1 MPTTTKYDRNRIM
14 PPMVRSAMCVFLL
27 PVCLF
32 VSGQTREQ
40 NDAHVKEWTERQ
52 ARYLSEPE
60 IEETENWL
68 KIRENSP
75 RPLDDVLTAL
85 AAQHGWHINY
95 EDPRYGKADLVDST
109 AASRLE
115 EHPEGRHVHTVA
127 GGDFSVQ
134 IPLDGLFPM
143 DPTQIIPAV
152 VDAYNGS
159 GNPGRFEL
167 RTTVQGSFDIVPA
180 SAANGPQKPILD
192 TLMSFDTAD
201 SDSAPESLRK
211 FGEELTRASG
221 ETVLFMLPP
230 SANRIRQA
238 QIQQHSQNQ
247 PAREILREM
256 YKQVGSTDRWG
267 LLYDP
272 DTNRFYLQF
281 RW

>member
-75 RPLDDVLTAL
+75 RPLADVLTAL

-238 QIQQHSQNQ
+238 QIQQIGRASC
-247 PAREILREM
+247 RER
-256 YKQVGSTDRWG
+256 V
-267 LLYDP
+267 
-272 DTNRFYLQF
+272 
-281 RW
+281 

>member
-1 MPTTTKYDRNRIM
+1 
-14 PPMVRSAMCVFLL
+14 MVRSAMCVFLL

-32 VSGQTREQ
+32 VFGQTREQ

-68 KIRENSP
+68 TITENSP

-85 AAQHGWHINY
+85 ATRHGWHINY

-109 AASRLE
+109 AASWLE
-115 EHPEGRHVHTVA
+115 EHPEGRHVHSVA
-127 GGDFSVQ
+127 GGAFFVQ
-134 IPLDGLFPM
+134 IPLDGLSPM
-143 DPTQIIPAV
+143 DPTHIIPAV
-152 VDAYNGS
+152 VDAYNSS

-167 RTTVQGSFDIVPA
+167 RTTVQGSFDIVPT

-192 TLMSFDTAD
+192 TLMNFDTTVT
-201 SDSAPESLRK
+201 DSAPESLRK

-221 ETVLFMLPP
+221 ETVIFMLPP
-230 SANRIRQA
+230 SANRIQQA

-256 YKQVGSTDRWG
+256 YKQVSSTDRWG

-272 DTNRFYLQF
+272 DTNSFYLQF